1 LISLH
6 SNPADESGI
15 IKFEFISSTQG
26 SSVDKDLKIVNHLT
40 AVIQANVDEHFG
52 FQRPNNRSLERV
64 RQYAQE
70 MLDLYVKEMMKE
82 SEELQKQWILG
93 HPFLALCRVSGETR
107 TYQIRLTTKDNP
119 KGL

>member
-1 LISLH
+1 LLQ
-6 SNPADESGI
+6 D
-15 IKFEFISSTQG
+15 
-26 SSVDKDLKIVNHLT
+26 SSVEKDLKIINQLT

-70 MLDLYVKEMMKE
+70 MLDLYIKELMKE
-82 SEELQKQWILG
+82 SEELKTQWSLG
-93 HPFLALCRVSGETR
+93 HPFLVLCRVSGETR
-107 TYQIRLTTKDNP
+107 TYKITLTTKDNP